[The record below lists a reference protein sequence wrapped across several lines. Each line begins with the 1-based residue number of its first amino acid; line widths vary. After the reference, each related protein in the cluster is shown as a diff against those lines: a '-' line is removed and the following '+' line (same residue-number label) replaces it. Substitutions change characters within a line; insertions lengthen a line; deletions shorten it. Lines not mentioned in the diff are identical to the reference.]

1 MPDRNGKIFYTSIT
15 SLSHISK
22 YARPETVAQVRQL
35 AENLEQFDYA
45 PGVQNVEEYGRYMI
59 QKSGRFEYDENLCDY
74 YDYARYGLERMN
86 AEEGQV
92 VKSGYVSYHGVLT
105 LEELMMD
112 DPAEI
117 YQRELDF
124 QMDGMT

>member
-1 MPDRNGKIFYTSIT
+1 MVE
-15 SLSHISK
+15 

-74 YDYARYGLERMN
+74 YDYARYGLEVMN